1 VNIPASVQ
9 GFGDDWIVRLA
20 DRFRKQV
27 ENGKWMKVPRLVARE
42 ALKDVRDRDAV
53 LAMLQQF
60 DLISV

>member
-1 VNIPASVQ
+1 
-9 GFGDDWIVRLA
+9 
-20 DRFRKQV
+20 
-27 ENGKWMKVPRLVARE
+27 MKVPRLVARE